1 MVYHTPVMLDE
12 VIDNLIEDPN
22 GIYVDLTFGGGG
34 HSKEIIK
41 RLNKGHLYAFDQDK
55 DVVQNLKDFEQ
66 YDNFTFINSN
76 GKHIKQFLEYYDVK
90 RINGVFLDLGISSYQ
105 IDTPER
111 GFSTRFLGD
120 LDMRMNKNANLT
132 AQIVVNEYS
141 ASRLQKIFKEYGEL
155 ENSSLIVETIVDYR
169 KKKQITTTNDL
180 KEILLKN
187 VKMNTR
193 YQAKF
198 LSKVFQ
204 AIRIEVNDEL
214 NTLKD
219 ILTSVRDILTRND
232 RIVVISYH
240 SLEDRIVKN
249 FFKCGNFNGVV
260 DKDFYG
266 NITTPFKPLY
276 KKPITPSIN
285 EIISNNRSRSA
296 RLRVGIKL

>member
-1 MVYHTPVMLDE
+1 MLDE

>member
-1 MVYHTPVMLDE
+1 MLDE

-141 ASRLQKIFKEYGEL
+141 ASGLQKIFKEYGEL
-155 ENSSLIVETIVDYR
+155 ENSSLIVEAIVDYR

-219 ILTSVRDILTRND
+219 ILTSVSDILTENG

-249 FFKCGNFNGVV
+249 FFKCGNFDGVV

>member
-1 MVYHTPVMLDE
+1 MLDE

-141 ASRLQKIFKEYGEL
+141 ASGLQKIFKEYGEL